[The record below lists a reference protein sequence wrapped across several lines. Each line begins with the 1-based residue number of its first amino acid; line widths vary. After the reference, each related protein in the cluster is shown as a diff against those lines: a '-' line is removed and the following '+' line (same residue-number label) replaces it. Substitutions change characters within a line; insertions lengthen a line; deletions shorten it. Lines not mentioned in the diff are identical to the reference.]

1 MNTNYFKNCQNFDEA
16 KSLYRKL
23 ARENHP
29 DYGGNT
35 ATMQEINR
43 QWAEYQANA
52 ARSDARLSRG
62 ISRGTRQAK
71 AHAEGKKSAADF
83 HDLDGLA
90 EVLRVK
96 VEALLNISPEIIVE
110 VCGLWIWVTGET
122 RKHHTAIKA
131 VEGMRYAHDK
141 QAWYF
146 AAVPSF
152 NRQKRTLDEI
162 RNMHGSQVFS
172 RQQHDREA
180 SRREEEKA
188 GLPAGA

>member
-1 MNTNYFKNCQNFDEA
+1 MTTNYFNNCQNIDEA

-29 DYGGNT
+29 DFGGDT

-52 ARSDARLSRG
+52 ARSDAR
-62 ISRGTRQAK
+62 TRQAK
-71 AHAEGKKSAADF
+71 AHAEGRKSAADF
-83 HDLDGLA
+83 HDLDDLA

-96 VEALLNISPEIIVE
+96 VEALLNISLELIVE

-122 RKHHTAIKA
+122 RKHHAAIKA
-131 VEGMRYAHDK
+131 VEGLRYAPDK

-162 RNMHGSQVFS
+162 RSMHGSQVFS
-172 RQQHDREA
+172 RQQHDCEA